1 MLVWWSVKI
10 LKGECGMMAVLQSIE
25 DVKFTKTVQKV
36 HRQTFP
42 EKARIN

>member
-1 MLVWWSVKI
+1 M
-10 LKGECGMMAVLQSIE
+10 LKGKCGMIAVLQSIE

-36 HRQTFP
+36 NRQPFP